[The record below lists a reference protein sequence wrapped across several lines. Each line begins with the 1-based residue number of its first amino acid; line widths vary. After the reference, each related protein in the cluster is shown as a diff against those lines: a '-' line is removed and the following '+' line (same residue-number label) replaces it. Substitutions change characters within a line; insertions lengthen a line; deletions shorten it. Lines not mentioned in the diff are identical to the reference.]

1 MTKFGIKA
9 KIWMSMAI
17 FGAGYVALLVLL
29 QWATSATQKHMAIA
43 SGSLFPAALSSQ
55 EASAG
60 FQKVGKRYND
70 AVLMQDKKAL
80 ASADEDADAV
90 TAALRS
96 VQEKTSFSPE
106 RQKQASTLSE
116 RFDDIHARSKSLYSA
131 MIEHPD
137 SMTAQT
143 QQAIAALAQDNQQM
157 TASLAE
163 LQNGVAK
170 DFQGELDVVTAW
182 SQRQRTFGIMVL
194 LIAVLCGGG
203 VSVVVIKRYITIPL
217 SQLSSRL
224 KDIAEGEGDLTE
236 RLELTSND
244 ELGETARS
252 FNLFMDKL
260 QGIMRQI
267 AANTDQLG
275 SATEKLS
282 ATSLEITANSGE
294 TSAQANVVSQAAQ
307 QVTHNLQTVAAGA
320 EEMGISIKDIA
331 KNATEA
337 AKVATSAVRTAETA
351 NTTVGKLGDS
361 SAEIGQVIKVITS
374 IAQQTNLLALNATIE
389 AARAGEAGKGFAVV
403 ANEVKE
409 LAKETAKA
417 TEDISRKIEAIQA
430 DTRAAVDAI
439 GTISSVINEINNI
452 SSTIA
457 TAVEEQNTTTN
468 EMSRNVGEAAQGSGE
483 ITKNIAGVAEAS
495 QNTARGA
502 RDTQNAVQQLVEM
515 STQLRGL
522 VGQFKIDADGSGT
535 KIAVDADVGIKSLA
549 AHASA

>member
-29 QWATSATQKHMAIA
+29 QWTTSVTQEHMKIA

-55 EASAG
+55 EASAE

-70 AVLMQDKKAL
+70 AVLTQDKKAL
-80 ASADEDADAV
+80 AGADVDAEAV
-90 TAALRS
+90 TAALKS
-96 VQEKTSFSPE
+96 VEEKTNSSPE
-106 RQKQASTLSE
+106 RQKQAFSQLE
-116 RFDDIHARSKSLYSA
+116 RFADIQIRSKSLYSA

-137 SMTAQT
+137 SMTPQT
-143 QQAIAALAQDNQQM
+143 QQDIAALARDNKGM
-157 TASLAE
+157 DASLGD
-163 LQNGVAK
+163 LRNGVAK
-170 DFQGELDVVTAW
+170 DFQAELDIVTTW
-182 SQRQRTFGIMVL
+182 SERQRTFGIIVL
-194 LIAVLCGGG
+194 LIAAICGGG
-203 VSVVVIKRYITIPL
+203 VSLVVINRYIAIPL
-217 SQLSSRL
+217 SQLSNRL
-224 KDIAEGEGDLTE
+224 KDIAEGEGDLTK

-244 ELGETARS
+244 ELGETAAS

-260 QGIMRQI
+260 QGIMGQI
-267 AANTDQLG
+267 ASNTHQLAAA
-275 SATEKLS
+275 SEKLS
-282 ATSLEITANSGE
+282 TTSLQITANSGE
-294 TSAQANVVSQAAQ
+294 TSTQANVVSQAAE
-307 QVTHNLQTVAAGA
+307 QVTQNLRTVAMGA
-320 EEMGISIKDIA
+320 EEMGTSIQDIA

-337 AKVATSAVRTAETA
+337 AKVATSAVRTAESA
-351 NTTVGKLGDS
+351 NAAVGKLGDS

-417 TEDISRKIEAIQA
+417 TEDISRKIEAIQT
-430 DTRAAVDAI
+430 DTKAAVEAI
-439 GTISSVINEINNI
+439 GTISSVINQINDI

-457 TAVEEQNTTTN
+457 TAVEEQNATTN

-483 ITKNIAGVAEAS
+483 ITKSIAGVAEAS

-502 RDTQNAVQQLVEM
+502 TETQKAVEQLVEM
-515 STQLRGL
+515 SSHLRGL
-522 VGQFKIDADGSGT
+522 VRQFKIDAVRS
-535 KIAVDADVGIKSLA
+535 DAAMANGRN
-549 AHASA
+549 ASARAASA